1 MIGIVENVQSRIYR
15 KESQILTKA
24 ALMEDPMSQRKK
36 SLGMK
41 FKMLIGVSV
50 VLLTGFLMASTVSAK
65 EIAIAIHVDP
75 ADAMSKVGAF
85 VKEKIEEKSK
95 GKLTVRILGTE
106 VGGERD
112 HLEGVSSG
120 EYQIAL
126 GGSMPMT
133 LYAPKFAAA
142 DLPFVYS
149 STSEVRKVY
158 EGELGEALNESLIAN
173 GGMRLVGLSARN
185 PRNLTSK
192 SPVKKPEDI
201 KGVRM
206 RVPEIAPWIKVWTQ
220 IGALPSPI
228 AWPEVYTSLQT
239 GVIEMQ
245 ENPVDFIY
253 AGKLFEVQDYVNRT
267 EHVFSFFHWL
277 MSDAFYKSLS
287 DEEREIIMSSVKEA
301 TAMGDDIVSNGQN
314 DLYEKLK
321 EKGMQVVEPDVQAF
335 RKAAAPAVREIV
347 ESYDPRVKEY
357 VLSLLK

>member
-1 MIGIVENVQSRIYR
+1 
-15 KESQILTKA
+15 
-24 ALMEDPMSQRKK
+24 MSQKEREVR
-36 SLGMK
+36 MK
-41 FKMLIGVSV
+41 FKMLMALSV
-50 VLLTGFLMASTVSAK
+50 VLLTGFLMVSTVSAK

-75 ADAMSKVGAF
+75 GHAMSKVGAF
-85 VKEKIEEKSK
+85 VKEKIESKSN
-95 GKLTVRILGTE
+95 GKLKVTILGTE

-149 STSEVRKVY
+149 STAEARKVY
-158 EGELGEALNESLIAN
+158 EGELGEALNQSFIAN
-173 GGMRLVGLSARN
+173 GGMRLIGLSARN

-192 SPVKKPEDI
+192 FPVKKPEDI
-201 KGVRM
+201 KNVRM

-253 AGKLFEVQDYVNRT
+253 AGKLFEVQKYVNRT
-267 EHVFSFFHWL
+267 EHVYSFFHWL
-277 MSDAFYKSLS
+277 MNESFYQELS
-287 DEEREIIMSSVKEA
+287 DEEREIVLSSVKEA
-301 TAMGDDIVSNGQN
+301 TAWGDDMVSNGQN

-335 RKAAAPAVREIV
+335 RKAAIPAVKEIV
-347 ESYDPRVKEY
+347 ESYDPRVKAY

>member
-1 MIGIVENVQSRIYR
+1 MASRKR
-15 KESQILTKA
+15 
-24 ALMEDPMSQRKK
+24 
-36 SLGMK
+36 
-41 FKMLIGVSV
+41 LIGRVSGKCLIGLIATLTCF
-50 VLLTGFLMASTVSAK
+50 LLVSTASAK

-75 ADAMSKVGAF
+75 GHAMYKVGAL
-85 VKEKIEEKSK
+85 VKKNIEEKSQ

-149 STSEVRKVY
+149 SSAEARKVY
-158 EGELGEALNESLIAN
+158 EGEMGKALNESLIAN
-173 GGMRLVGLSARN
+173 GGIRLVGLSVRN

-192 SPVKKPEDI
+192 FPVHTPKDI
-201 KGVRM
+201 KGVKM

-253 AGKLFEVQDYVNRT
+253 AGKLYEVQKYINKT
-267 EHVFSFFHWL
+267 EHVYSFFHWL
-277 MSDAFYKSLS
+277 MNDKFYNSLTDS
-287 DEEREIIMSSVKEA
+287 ERDIIMSSIKEA
-301 TAMGDDIVSNGQN
+301 TAWGDDFVSNGQN
-314 DLYEKLK
+314 ELYAKLK
-321 EKGMQVVEPDVQAF
+321 EKGMEVVVPDVAAF
-335 RKAAAPAVREIV
+335 RKAAAPAVREIADT
-347 ESYDPRVKEY
+347 YDPTVKAY
-357 VLSLLK
+357 VLSLIK

>member
-1 MIGIVENVQSRIYR
+1 MIQRR
-15 KESQILTKA
+15 K
-24 ALMEDPMSQRKK
+24 LMGRN
-36 SLGMK
+36 L
-41 FKMLIGVSV
+41 KMLISQAIAV
-50 VLLTGFLMASTVSAK
+50 VATVMLVSTVSAK

-75 ADAMSKVGAF
+75 GHAMAKVGAF
-85 VKEKIEEKSK
+85 VKQKIEEKSK
-95 GKLTVRILGTE
+95 GKYTVRILGTE

-112 HLEGVSSG
+112 HLEGVSTG

-149 STSEVRKVY
+149 SSAEARKVY
-158 EGELGEALNESLIAN
+158 EGELGKALNESLIAN
-173 GGMRLVGLSARN
+173 GGMRLVGLSVRN

-192 SPVKKPEDI
+192 FPVKKPEDI

-220 IGALPSPI
+220 VGALPSPI

-253 AGKLFEVQDYVNRT
+253 AGKLFEVQKYVNRT
-267 EHVFSFFHWL
+267 EHVYSFFHWL
-277 MSDAFYKSLS
+277 MNDKYYNRLPDA
-287 DEEREIIMSSVKEA
+287 DREMIMSAIQEA
-301 TAMGDDIVSNGQN
+301 TTWGDDMVSNGQN

-321 EKGMQVVEPDVQAF
+321 EKGMSVVEPDVLLF
-335 RKAAAPAVREIV
+335 RKAAIPAIKEIV
-347 ESYDPRVKEY
+347 ESYDPQVKAY

>member
-1 MIGIVENVQSRIYR
+1 MSKVEKFGGKRI
-15 KESQILTKA
+15 KGLKV
-24 ALMEDPMSQRKK
+24 
-36 SLGMK
+36 
-41 FKMLIGVSV
+41 GVA
-50 VLLTGFLMASTVSAK
+50 VLLAGFMIVSTSSAK

-75 ADAMSKVGAF
+75 GHAMSKVGAF
-85 VKEKIEEKSK
+85 VKQKIEEKSK

-149 STSEVRKVY
+149 SSAEARRVY
-158 EGELGEALNESLIAN
+158 EGDMGKRLNESLIAN
-173 GGMRLVGLSARN
+173 GGMRLVALSVRN

-192 SPVKKPEDI
+192 VPVKKPEDI

-239 GVIEMQ
+239 GVIDMQ

-253 AGKLFEVQDYVNRT
+253 AGKLFEVQKYIDRT
-267 EHVFSFFHWL
+267 EHVYSFFHWL
-277 MSDAFYKSLS
+277 MNNEYYNSLS
-287 DEEREIIMSSVKEA
+287 DADREIVMSSIKEA
-301 TAMGDDIVSNGQN
+301 TAWGDNLVSNGQA

-321 EKGMQVVEPDVQAF
+321 EKGMKVVEPDVQAF

-347 ESYDPRVKEY
+347 ESYDPSVKAY
-357 VLSLLK
+357 VLSLIK

>member
-1 MIGIVENVQSRIYR
+1 
-15 KESQILTKA
+15 
-24 ALMEDPMSQRKK
+24 MSQKEK
-36 SLGMK
+36 LVWMK
-41 FKMLIGVSV
+41 FKMLIGLSV
-50 VLLTGFLMASTVSAK
+50 ILLTSFLMASTVSAK

-75 ADAMSKVGAF
+75 GHAMSKVGAL
-85 VKEKIEEKSK
+85 VKEKIEAKSN

-112 HLEGVSSG
+112 HLEGASSG

-149 STSEVRKVY
+149 STAEARKVY
-158 EGELGEALNESLIAN
+158 EGEIGEALNESLIAN
-173 GGMRLVGLSARN
+173 GGMRLIGLSARN

-192 SPVKKPEDI
+192 FPVKKPEDI

-253 AGKLFEVQDYVNRT
+253 AGKLYEVQKYVNRT
-267 EHVFSFFHWL
+267 EHVYSFFHWL
-277 MSDAFYKSLS
+277 MNDAFYKSLS
-287 DEEREIIMSSVKEA
+287 DEERNIVMSSVKEA
-301 TAMGDDIVSNGQN
+301 TAWGDVFVANGQN
-314 DLYEKLK
+314 DLYGKLK
-321 EKGMQVVEPDVQAF
+321 EKGMQVVEPDVQSF
-335 RKAAAPAVREIV
+335 RKAAAPAVKEIV
-347 ESYDPRVKEY
+347 ESYDPRVKAY